1 MATDTGRAET
11 ATASVEGY
19 EIGATIADSLL
30 SDSGQVQWDVE
41 QAIQDR
47 EPLSQLADFYAMQAV
62 ITARERKGEYM
73 SELAAY
79 DLDMSGQDAMLDF
92 LEGARRGA
100 RSVITVKRLRAIAA
114 GSFS

>member
-1 MATDTGRAET
+1 MATDTGQAET

-19 EIGATIADSLL
+19 EIGADIAESLL
-30 SDSGQVQWDVE
+30 SDSGQVEYDVAE
-41 QAIQDR
+41 TIQNR
-47 EPLSQLADFYAMQAV
+47 ERLSELADYYAMEVV
-62 ITARERKGEYM
+62 ISARERKGEYM
-73 SELAAY
+73 GELAAY
-79 DLDMSGQDAMLDF
+79 DLDLSGEDAMLGF